1 MFHLLF
7 VYTFLAERRVIKVFI
22 LTDGKNYVMENPM
35 QQGKYISST
44 SPCHAKE
51 FTWKQAKNL
60 LNNKKKSLSWIRNGY
75 YVMDKDTGKVEK
87 ANKVRFG
94 SNVGSFV
101 GNKLY
106 EFNFD
111 IVKKIDKEVNMILKL
126 DTWDIEDLNRT
137 KGELQQGLQFYDS
150 AISDVY
156 HARMDKR
163 PPAHIRTKVDGLLNN
178 LEETRRDIK
187 QSLIYIDI
195 LIDGVKNH
203 WNVSKIKCELEKS
216 KYAPYKGRTKYYD
229 EALKL
234 LSSY

>member
-1 MFHLLF
+1 M
-7 VYTFLAERRVIKVFI
+7 FI

-60 LNNKKKSLSWIRNGY
+60 LNNNRKSLSWIKNGY

-94 SNVGSFV
+94 SNEGAFIGEKS
-101 GNKLY
+101 Y
-106 EFNFD
+106 EFDFN
-111 IVKKIDKEVNMILKL
+111 IVENIDKEVDTILRL
-126 DTWDIEDLNRT
+126 DTWNIEDLNKTR
-137 KGELQQGLQFYDS
+137 GELQQGLQFYDS

-163 PPAHIRTKVDGLLNN
+163 PPAHIRTKVDGLLNE
-178 LEETRRDIK
+178 LEESRRDIK
-187 QSLIYIDI
+187 QGLNYIDI
-195 LIDGVKNH
+195 LIDAVNNH
-203 WNVSKIKCELEKS
+203 WNMSKIKSELKKA
-216 KYAPYKGRTKYYD
+216 KYVPYKGRTKYYD
-229 EALKL
+229 EAVNL
-234 LSSY
+234 LSNY

>member
-1 MFHLLF
+1 M
-7 VYTFLAERRVIKVFI
+7 FI

-35 QQGKYISST
+35 QQGKYMSST

-60 LNNKKKSLSWIRNGY
+60 LNNNRKSLSWIKNGY

-94 SNVGSFV
+94 SNGGSFV
-101 GNKLY
+101 GNKSY

-111 IVKKIDKEVNMILKL
+111 IVKNIDKEVDMILKL
-126 DTWDIEDLNRT
+126 DTWDVEDLNKT
-137 KGELQQGLQFYDS
+137 KSELQQGLQFYDS

-163 PPAHIRTKVDGLLNN
+163 PPAHIRTKVDGLLNE

-187 QSLIYIDI
+187 QSLNYIDI
-195 LIDGVKNH
+195 LIDAVNNH
-203 WNVSKIKCELEKS
+203 WNMSKIKTELEKS
-216 KYAPYKGRTKYYD
+216 KYVPYKGRTKYYD
-229 EALKL
+229 EALNL
-234 LSSY
+234 LSNY

>member
-1 MFHLLF
+1 M
-7 VYTFLAERRVIKVFI
+7 FI
-22 LTDGKNYVMENPM
+22 LTDGKHYVMENPM

-60 LNNKKKSLSWIRNGY
+60 LNNNRKSLSWIRNGY

-94 SNVGSFV
+94 SNGGSFV

-111 IVKKIDKEVNMILKL
+111 IVKKIDKEVNMILEL
-126 DTWDIEDLNRT
+126 DTCDIEELNQT
-137 KGELQQGLQFYDS
+137 KSELQQGLQFYDS

-163 PPAHIRTKVDGLLNN
+163 PPAHVRTKIDGMLNN

-187 QSLIYIDI
+187 QSLLYIDI
-195 LIDGVKNH
+195 LIDGAKNH

>member
-1 MFHLLF
+1 M
-7 VYTFLAERRVIKVFI
+7 FI
-22 LTDGKNYVMENPM
+22 LTDGK
-35 QQGKYISST
+35 
-44 SPCHAKE
+44 H
-51 FTWKQAKNL
+51 
-60 LNNKKKSLSWIRNGY
+60 

-94 SNVGSFV
+94 SNGGSFV

-126 DTWDIEDLNRT
+126 DTCDIEELNQT
-137 KGELQQGLQFYDS
+137 KSELQQGLQFYDS

-163 PPAHIRTKVDGLLNN
+163 PPAHVRTKIDGMLNN

-187 QSLIYIDI
+187 QSLLYIDI
-195 LIDGVKNH
+195 LIDGAKNH